1 MSQPAAGR
9 PAAGQPVA
17 RRRLLLAT
25 RARHKVAELREIL
38 DLPGV
43 DLVTPDDVGV
53 AGEPDE
59 DAATFS
65 GNAEIKVR
73 YYAERSGLPTLADD
87 SGLEVDALGGRPGVL
102 TRRYAGPQATDLE
115 NNALLLR
122 ELEGVPPD
130 DRRARYVCVL
140 AFLDPAAERA
150 GEPGA
155 PGAPVFVE
163 GTFEGR
169 IALAPR
175 GTGGFGYD
183 PIFEPL
189 SEPSGGRTVGQ
200 MSAAE
205 KHEQSHRGTAGRA
218 MAARLR
224 RLGW

>member
-1 MSQPAAGR
+1 VSRPSAG
-9 PAAGQPVA
+9 
-17 RRRLLLAT
+17 RRLLLAT

-43 DLVTPDDVGV
+43 DFVTPDAVGV
-53 AGEPDE
+53 EGEPVE
-59 DAATFS
+59 DADSFA

-73 YYAERSGLPTLADD
+73 YYVERSGLPTLADD

-102 TRRYAGPQATDLE
+102 TRRYAGPQATDVE

-122 ELEGVPPD
+122 ELAGVPPE
-130 DRRARYVCVL
+130 DRGARYVCVL
-140 AFLDPAAERA
+140 AFLDPAA
-150 GEPGA
+150 GPSMG
-155 PGAPVFVE
+155 PVLVT

-169 IALAPR
+169 IALEPR

-189 SEPSGGRTVGQ
+189 SEPPGGRTVGQ
-200 MSAAE
+200 MSAAQ
-205 KHEQSHRGTAGRA
+205 KHKQSHRGKAGRA

-224 RLGW
+224 SIGW